1 MRTWNAA
8 IVSAPSS
15 TNIPAM
21 DRNVNAMSRAAA
33 VIRLSNTTA
42 APPAIT
48 PIDRTA
54 KTTGST
60 KSNVTSASAGRADRR
75 RRRRTGSC
83 AQRRKASALKER
95 DAGHENDDKQP
106 VRDRDRHER
115 VWKRECKRR
124 HGDDV

>member
-1 MRTWNAA
+1 MSTWNAA

-33 VIRLSNTTA
+33 VIRLSSTTA

-48 PIDRTA
+48 PIDRRA

-75 RRRRTGSC
+75 RRRR
-83 AQRRKASALKER
+83 ASSGTKSRQSPALNER
-95 DAGHENDDKQP
+95 DARDEHDDEYP
-106 VRDRDRHER
+106 VRDRDRHQ
-115 VWKRECKRR
+115 
-124 HGDDV
+124 